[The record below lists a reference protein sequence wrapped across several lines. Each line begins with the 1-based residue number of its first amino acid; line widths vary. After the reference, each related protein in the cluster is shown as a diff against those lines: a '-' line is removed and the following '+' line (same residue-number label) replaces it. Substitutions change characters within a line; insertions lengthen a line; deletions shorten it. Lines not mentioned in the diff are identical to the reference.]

1 MRRIIKD
8 FFKGLL
14 FVVPLVSTIYLIW
27 LPMTKIDSLVDAKY
41 PGLGLV
47 IVLVSIWAIGVVAS
61 NKLGSKLFDLFERIL
76 ESVPMFALLYS
87 TIKDLIA
94 AFVGEKRK
102 FDQPVVVDL
111 MPNEGIQGLG
121 FITRSS
127 FEEVELEGLVA
138 VYLPQSYNIAGN
150 LLLLPRDRV
159 RPLKMD
165 SGKLMTLIM
174 SGGIAGSR
182 KQASKASE

>member
-14 FVVPLVSTIYLIW
+14 FVVPLVLTVYLIW
-27 LPMTKIDSLVDAKY
+27 LPVTKIDNLVDAKY
-41 PGLGLV
+41 PGLGLA
-47 IVLVSIWAIGVVAS
+47 IVLVSIWAIGLVAS
-61 NKLGSKLFDLFERIL
+61 NRLGGKLLRLFDRIIT
-76 ESVPMFALLYS
+76 SVPIFDLLYS

-102 FDQPVVVDL
+102 FDQPVIVDL
-111 MPNEGIQGLG
+111 MPSEGIQGLG
-121 FITRSS
+121 FITRSE
-127 FEEVELEGLVA
+127 FDEEELAGLVA

-159 RPLKMD
+159 RPLNME
-165 SGKLMTLIM
+165 SGKLMTMIM
-174 SGGIAGSR
+174 SGGIAGSGT
-182 KQASKASE
+182 EEPEEDG

>member
-14 FVVPLVSTIYLIW
+14 FVVPLVTTVYLIW
-27 LPMTKIDSLVDAKY
+27 LPVTKIDQLVDAKY
-41 PGLGLV
+41 PGLGLA
-47 IVLVSIWAIGVVAS
+47 IVLVSIWVVGVVAS
-61 NKLGSKLFDLFERIL
+61 NKIGGKLFRLFDRIIT
-76 ESVPMFALLYS
+76 SVPMCALLYS

-111 MPNEGIQGLG
+111 MPSEGIRGLG
-121 FITRSS
+121 FITRSD
-127 FEEVELEGLVA
+127 FEEEELAGLVA

-150 LLLLPRDRV
+150 LLLLPRERV
-159 RPLKMD
+159 RPLNID
-165 SGKLMTLIM
+165 SGRLMTLIM
-174 SGGIAGSR
+174 SGGIAGSG
-182 KQASKASE
+182 KEELEEDD